1 MALKSLVVLLLL
13 VLVLL
18 LKVEPVYVILGAMP
32 IGVIYAW
39 YQLGK
44 KPLPAREGA
53 EK

>member
-1 MALKSLVVLLLL
+1 VIAAIAL

-32 IGVIYAW
+32 AGVIYAW
-39 YQLGK
+39 CQLGK
-44 KPLPAREGA
+44 KPLPAKEGA

>member
-1 MALKSLVVLLLL
+1 MIALIAL

-44 KPLPAREGA
+44 KPLPAKEGA